1 MPPLELVIF
10 FRGTRKNLGLLELD
24 CTVVKIKEAA
34 VNITSP
40 YGLDS
45 TSKIMLNA
53 TNPENKMK
61 VALDSEFALEFLC
74 KIHQIV
80 GVSTLTVEVVPV
92 LHPQFQDSSLLQ
104 ALLINLRVVLPDE
117 LITQL
122 NESVD
127 GNASV
132 GGQTVVGRQ
141 AAVGEQVVVGADKS
155 DEDAWLSDYSDR
167 RADSDDDDVNME
179 FMETEFD
186 DVVEPKPIVDEGS
199 EDSGDHQR
207 GESSELESDSDDN
220 LSDSNKEVRRLVDS
234 SDDDVELG
242 TVQLTNYLQQHEYKV
257 GADGK
262 HRLKLGHVFRDVG
275 HFREILHE
283 VMVRKRF
290 AIKTVYSEP
299 RRFVGTCKEANCP
312 WYVSGAKLNDGTGFI
327 LREYNKNHECRL
339 TNKTVKVTSAWVA
352 SKIKGQVAVYPN
364 VKIDILKNHVQ
375 ETYGLK
381 IGKLTLY
388 RARAKAR
395 LEVFGDHS
403 RGYKILFDY
412 ATAIHKADPG
422 VICKVLCDAI
432 SIPNK
437 VLFQRFFVAFLAQKN
452 AYLNGCRLFIG
463 VDGCHLKGK
472 YSGVLLAAIG
482 IDGNNGI
489 VPLALCVCEIENTET
504 WGWFMENLNNYLDDG
519 RQSFAGAQ
527 LKQLFWKAAKSRN
540 KHDFDEAMAEI
551 KAKKEA
557 AFEWLERELHSYNW
571 SMHTYDRNCM
581 VDRTDNNASE
591 CFNNWI
597 LAYRDR
603 PCLTMLEEIRCRL
616 MKRFTKRRNEA
627 ATWKKQ
633 LTPKVLKDL
642 DKKNKIVQKM
652 IVQASGDLNFQV
664 MDRGYNPPRRF
675 IVKLESRTCDCGY
688 WEIAGLPCQHAMAAM
703 GYARH
708 QVQEYVPTCF
718 SRQAYLST
726 YSVMFSPLPDQCTW
740 EPTGR
745 PLIEPPIVE
754 RKIGRPKK
762 SRKRA
767 ANKPQKEKRKF
778 FVICSFCGGSN
789 HNVRSCPLRPS
800 VARSNRARNN
810 NFQASTTSNQPLNA
824 SQQARLRRKQAA
836 AAKSIGSGQ
845 PAATASETARKIPSG
860 PGQSL
865 NAGTKKRR
873 ALRGAGTRQRQS
885 SPGLNQSQNP
895 SQASIITVMMCYGL
909 WLYEEVYMSGR
920 MRSQFVPCHALQS
933 YVMIMVGYYKGR

>member
-10 FRGTRKNLGLLELD
+10 FRGTRQNLGLVEPD
-24 CTVVKIKEAA
+24 CTVMKIKEAT

-61 VALDSEFALEFLC
+61 VALDSEFALEFCVKFIRLW
-74 KIHQIV
+74 
-80 GVSTLTVEVVPV
+80 
-92 LHPQFQDSSLLQ
+92 
-104 ALLINLRVVLPDE
+104 
-117 LITQL
+117 L

-132 GGQTVVGRQ
+132 GGQIVVGRQ
-141 AAVGEQVVVGADKS
+141 AVAGEQVAVGEQVAIEADKS

-186 DVVEPKPIVDEGS
+186 GAVEPKPIIDEGS

-207 GESSELESDSDDN
+207 GESSELESDSNDN
-220 LSDSNKEVRRLVDS
+220 LFDANKEVRRLVDS

-283 VMVRKRF
+283 VMARKRF

-299 RRFVGTCKEANCP
+299 VGTCKKANCP
-312 WYVSGAKLNDGTGFI
+312 WYVAGAKMNDGTGFI
-327 LREYNKNHECRL
+327 LREYNKNHECTL
-339 TNKTVKVTSAWVA
+339 INKTVKVTSTWVA
-352 SKIKGQVAVYPN
+352 SKIKGQVAVDPN

-403 RGYKILFDY
+403 RGYQKLFHY
-412 ATAIHKADPG
+412 AAAIHKADPG
-422 VICKVLCDAI
+422 AICKVL
-432 SIPNK
+432 
-437 VLFQRFFVAFLAQKN
+437 
-452 AYLNGCRLFIG
+452 Y
-463 VDGCHLKGK
+463 GCHLKGK
-472 YSGVLLAAIG
+472 YGGVLLAAVG

-489 VPLALCVCEIENTET
+489 VSLALCVCEIDNTET

-519 RQSFAGAQ
+519 RQVTFISDRQKGLINAISTTWPTAYHRACSRHVYANFSKSFAGAQ
-527 LKQLFWKAAKSRN
+527 LKQLFWKAAKSSN
-540 KHDFDEAMAEI
+540 KHDFDEAMAQI
-551 KAKKEA
+551 KAEKE
-557 AFEWLERELHSYNW
+557 
-571 SMHTYDRNCM
+571 DC
-581 VDRTDNNASE
+581 TDNNASE
-591 CFNNWI
+591 CFNSWI

-616 MKRFTKRRNEA
+616 MKRFTRRRNEA

-642 DKKNKIVQKM
+642 DKKNKIAQKM

-664 MDRGYNPPRRF
+664 MDRGYNLPRRF
-675 IVKLESRTCDCGY
+675 VVKLESRTCDCGY

-703 GYARH
+703 GYVRH

-726 YSVMFSPLPDQCTW
+726 YSVMFSPFPDQCTW

-745 PLIEPPIVE
+745 PLIDPPIVE

-767 ANKPQKEKRKF
+767 ANEPQKEKIKF

-810 NFQASTTSNQPLNA
+810 HFQASTTSSQPLNA
-824 SQQARLRRKQAA
+824 SQQSRLRRKQAA
-836 AAKSIGSGQ
+836 VAKSIGSGQ
-845 PAATASETARKIPSG
+845 PAATASEPARKIPSG
-860 PGQSL
+860 PGQSS

-873 ALRGAGTRQRQS
+873 ALRGAGIRERQS
-885 SPGLNQSQNP
+885 SPRLNQSQNP
-895 SQASIITVMMCYGL
+895 SQASIITGSL
-909 WLYEEVYMSGR
+909 
-920 MRSQFVPCHALQS
+920 
-933 YVMIMVGYYKGR
+933 